1 MREWCK
7 TVVGRLRVGIRK
19 NFFAMSVVTHWN
31 RLPIEV
37 VDAPWLPVFK
47 RHLNN
52 TLINVL

>member
-1 MREWCK
+1 M
-7 TVVGRLRVGIRK
+7 VGRLRVGIRK